1 LEFIFTTLVLFVI
14 TAFASILFYQRIK
27 MAQNEYDES
36 RTIVRN
42 ITFGF
47 TRQAKRMENNIQS
60 IGVEVSEAKILASQ
74 ALSNIKNRDESMLKS
89 LEAVKIVN
97 DRVEKIE
104 QSLDKMKTE
113 INKLVSQPRT
123 VIRSHEVDA
132 PIPVQGESILQ
143 KLTDTELGVLTM
155 IENMGEGT
163 VPQIRTKIG
172 KTREH
177 TARLLKKLYDSGY
190 IDRNTSSMPYKYS
203 IRKEIKDLIQ
213 ESKENAPL
221 RL

>member
-1 LEFIFTTLVLFVI
+1 MEFIFTTLALFVI
-14 TAFASILFYQRIK
+14 TVVASVLFYQRIK

-36 RTIVRN
+36 KTLVRN

-47 TRQAKRMENNIQS
+47 TRQTKRIENDLDRIE
-60 IGVEVSEAKILASQ
+60 IEASEAKVLASQ
-74 ALSNIKNRDESMLKS
+74 ALLNIKNRDESTLKS

-104 QSLDKMKTE
+104 KSLDKMKIE
-113 INKLVSQPRT
+113 LNKLVLQPRA
-123 VIRSHEVDA
+123 VAQYNEVDA

-155 IENMGEGT
+155 IETVDEGT
-163 VPQIRTKIG
+163 VPQIRAKIG

-177 TARLLKKLYDSGY
+177 TARLLKKLYDTGY
-190 IDRNTSSMPYKYS
+190 IDRNTSSMPYRYS

>member
-1 LEFIFTTLVLFVI
+1 
-14 TAFASILFYQRIK
+14 
-27 MAQNEYDES
+27 MAQNEYDAS

-113 INKLVSQPRT
+113 VNKLVSQPRT

>member
-1 LEFIFTTLVLFVI
+1 
-14 TAFASILFYQRIK
+14 

-74 ALSNIKNRDESMLKS
+74 ALSNIKNRDESMLQS

-113 INKLVSQPRT
+113 VNKLVSQPRT